1 MGELEELKKQLKGLQ
16 EERLKAEEV
25 RKEKDQIKRLKAQI
39 KAEKFAQTKGGKIF
53 NKIADIGDAGLR
65 ATKKFLSAPPQ
76 QQQMQKGK
84 AKKKTPVRLSVE
96 EVMARLPA

>member
-16 EERLKAEEV
+16 AEREKVQAV
-25 RKEKDQIKRLKAQI
+25 KKEKMQIKRLKAQI

-53 NKIADIGDAGLR
+53 NKIADVGDAGFK
-65 ATKKFLSAPPQ
+65 ATKKFLSEQPQPAP
-76 QQQMQKGK
+76 KGK
-84 AKKKTPVRLSVE
+84 SKKKPPVRLSVE